1 MPSSGPSP
9 ASAAQDA
16 VVTRGLTKRFGKVV
30 AVDHLDLRVRRG
42 ELYGFLGP
50 NGAGKSTTLRML
62 CGILEPTEGEAH
74 VLGIDLRRDP
84 ERVKSAIGYMSQRF
98 SLYDDLTVEENLTFY
113 ARVYMVPR
121 GERAARI
128 QRMLRL
134 GDLGGRER
142 QLAGQLSGGYRQRL
156 ALTCALVH
164 GPRLIFLDEPTAG
177 VDPVSR
183 RTFWAV
189 TRRLADDGTTIVVTT
204 HYMDEAELCDT
215 LGFIYQGRLIAHGS
229 PSRIKAETFA
239 RPVIEL
245 APADPRAAADALADW
260 DAVEEVVRTGARLRL
275 IVTPGGPGVTEVRKY
290 LAARGIAVGR
300 VDEVEPTVEDL
311 FVSFVDSDR
320 KSRVREQLRAL
331 GTAGR

>member
-1 MPSSGPSP
+1 VVEAGLPPPPGDD
-9 ASAAQDA
+9 QYA
-16 VVTRGLTKRFGKVV
+16 VITRGLTKRFGRIV
-30 AVDHLDLRVRRG
+30 AVDGLDLRVRRG

-62 CGILEPTEGEAH
+62 CGILEPTDGEGR

-121 GERAARI
+121 ADRPARI
-128 QRMLRL
+128 QTMLRL
-134 GDLGGRER
+134 GDLVGYPR

-164 GPRLIFLDEPTAG
+164 GPRLVFLDEPTAG

-189 TRRLADDGTTIVVTT
+189 VRRLAD
-204 HYMDEAELCDT
+204 
-215 LGFIYQGRLIAHGS
+215 
-229 PSRIKAETFA
+229 
-239 RPVIEL
+239 
-245 APADPRAAADALADW
+245 
-260 DAVEEVVRTGARLRL
+260 GARQ
-275 IVTPGGPGVTEVRKY
+275 
-290 LAARGIAVGR
+290 
-300 VDEVEPTVEDL
+300 
-311 FVSFVDSDR
+311 SS
-320 KSRVREQLRAL
+320 
-331 GTAGR
+331 